1 MERNVSRG
9 FLQWPAATPF
19 FLAALGVTLMSF
31 PACGRKSDPAAAGHL
46 GPTAPLP
53 RSFPSSTKL
62 ILGDPIVQKG
72 LELTGRIQALPFAA
86 TFQNMSGGPQTIE
99 AFRAGALDA
108 SSVGDTPPIHAA
120 FTGLDVKIVA
130 VQFRDRPSFQLAVA
144 PGAHVASIADLR
156 GKKVA
161 YSPGQAQGSL
171 VLRVLKKAGL
181 TRHDVTLVEIE
192 SPAFKDALASRQ
204 VDVAPLAGPI
214 LVRFLREQGPAGATA
229 IAHGVRDSIS
239 FFYARTTVLDDP
251 DRAAALR
258 EYIEERTRA
267 QVWSVDHPDAWIDA
281 YYVKDQGL
289 TPEQGRDL
297 VETVGRPQYPA
308 DWTETIAETQETIE
322 LLADATGQAS
332 FDAHKI
338 FDRRY
343 ETVAADAAADARVT
357 NVTTRVQQGTPQ

>member
-1 MERNVSRG
+1 VSRG
-9 FLQWPAATPF
+9 FLRRPIAVAF
-19 FLAALGVTLMSF
+19 FVGLSLAAL
-31 PACGRKSDPAAAGHL
+31 PACGRKTEAGATEHLDPS
-46 GPTAPLP
+46 APLP
-53 RSFPSSTKL
+53 RAFPSTTKL
-62 ILGDPIVQKG
+62 VLGDPLVQKA
-72 LELTGRIQALPFAA
+72 LELTGRIQTLPFAA
-86 TFQNMSGGPQTIE
+86 SFQNMSGGPQTIE

-130 VQFRDRPSFQLAVA
+130 VQFRDRPTVQLAVA

-156 GKKVA
+156 GKKLA
-161 YSPGQAQGSL
+161 YSPGQMQGAL
-171 VLRVLKKAGL
+171 ILRVLKKAGL
-181 TRHDVTLVEIE
+181 TRQDVTLVELE

-204 VDVAPLAGPI
+204 VDVAPLSGPI
-214 LVRFLREQGPAGATA
+214 LVRYLREQGPAGATA

-239 FFYARTTVLDDP
+239 FFYARTAVVDDP

-267 QVWSVDHPDAWIDA
+267 QIWSVDHPDAWIDA

-322 LLADATGQAS
+322 LLAEATGQAS

-343 ETVAADAAADARVT
+343 ETVAADAASDARVT
-357 NVTTRVQQGTPQ
+357 NVTTRAQQGSQQ

>member
-1 MERNVSRG
+1 MSRG
-9 FLQWPAATPF
+9 LLRRPTVAAF
-19 FLAALGVTLMSF
+19 FVGICLAALL
-31 PACGRKSDPAAAGHL
+31 ACSRKAEAVATEHLAA
-46 GPTAPLP
+46 TAPLP
-53 RSFPSSTKL
+53 LAFPSTTKL
-62 ILGDPIVQKG
+62 VLGDPLVQKA
-72 LELTGRIQALPFAA
+72 LELSGRVQALPFAV

-130 VQFRDRPSFQLAVA
+130 VQFRDRPSMQLAIA

-156 GKKVA
+156 GKKIA
-161 YSPGQAQGSL
+161 YSPGQAQGAL

-204 VDVAPLAGPI
+204 VDVAPLSGPI
-214 LVRFLREQGPAGATA
+214 LVRYLREQGPAGATA

-258 EYIEERTRA
+258 AYIVERTRA
-267 QVWSVDHPDAWIDA
+267 QLWSVDHPDAWIDA

-289 TPEQGRDL
+289 TPEQGRSL

-308 DWTETIAETQETIE
+308 DWTETIAETQETVE
-322 LLADATGQAS
+322 LLADATGQTS

-357 NVTTRVQQGTPQ
+357 DVTPHAAQGSPP